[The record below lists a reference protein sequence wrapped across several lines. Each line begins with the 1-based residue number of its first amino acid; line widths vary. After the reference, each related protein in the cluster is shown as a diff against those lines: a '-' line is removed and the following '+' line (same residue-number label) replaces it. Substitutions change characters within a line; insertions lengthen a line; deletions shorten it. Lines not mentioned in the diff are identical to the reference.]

1 MLLKEL
7 LSILREHV
15 FVDSGLFMPHGQCF
29 LWEKKLLSLHV
40 ISDAL
45 TAVSYY
51 AIPIIL
57 ITFVLKRKDAPFPKL
72 IWMFGAFIIACGTTH
87 VMAVWTMWNPDYWIE
102 GWIKLATGVVSFS
115 TAVMLIPAVPK
126 AMAMPKPEDL
136 KEANRQLK
144 REIEQRKRAE
154 EEVRQLNSELSQK
167 VKDLELAN
175 EELQKF
181 SYSVSHDLRAPLRS
195 IDGFSQA
202 LVERYGKQLDES
214 GKHYLNRIRNGSQ
227 KMGKLIDDI
236 LKLSRLSRAELNF
249 GKVDLTQIAE
259 SIFDELEQHTQE
271 HKATLKCEKDLTLYA
286 DYGMMENVMRNLIEN
301 AWKFA
306 TGQPEINI
314 EVGSMEKEGHKVI
327 YVRDNGAGFDMAYYN
342 KLFTPFQRLHSESE
356 YKGSGIGLAN
366 IQRIIRRHNG
376 YIWAESEREK
386 GTTFYFYVEV
396 SRKAGNE
403 Y

>member
-7 LSILREHV
+7 LTIAWKYV

-29 LWEKKLLSLHV
+29 LWETKLLSLHV
-40 ISDAL
+40 ISDSL

-51 AIPIIL
+51 AIPVIL

-72 IWMFGAFIIACGTTH
+72 IWMFGAFIVACGTTH
-87 VMAVWTMWNPDYWIE
+87 LMAVWTMWNPDYWIE

-115 TAVMLIPAVPK
+115 TAVMLIPAIPK
-126 AMAMPKPEDL
+126 AMAMPRPQDL

-144 REIEQRKRAE
+144 REIEQRKQAE
-154 EEVRQLNSELSQK
+154 EEVRKLNSELSEK

-202 LVERYGKQLDES
+202 LLERYDHQLDES
-214 GKHYLNRIRNGSQ
+214 GRHYLNRIRNGSQ
-227 KMGKLIDDI
+227 KMGQLIDDI
-236 LKLSRLSRAELNF
+236 LKLSRVSRAELNF
-249 GKVDLTQIAE
+249 DEVDLTQITE
-259 SIFDELEQHTQE
+259 SIFEELGQHNQE
-271 HKATLKCEKDLTLYA
+271 HKADLRCEKAITLYA

-306 TGQPEINI
+306 SGQPEINI
-314 EVGSMEKEGHKVI
+314 EVGSTEKEGQKVI
-327 YVRDNGAGFDMAYYN
+327 YVKDNGAGFDMTYYN

-366 IQRIIRRHNG
+366 IQRIIRRHDG
-376 YIWAESEREK
+376 HIWADSEPGK
-386 GTTFYFYVEV
+386 GTTFYFFV
-396 SRKAGNE
+396 KAKS
-403 Y
+403 